1 MIGVSSQAAARGG
14 GFCMDTQLLK
24 TFLEIHRT
32 RHFGRA
38 ADNLY
43 ISQSAV
49 SARIRLLEEELGV
62 SLFTR
67 DRNNIQ
73 LTVAGQKLL
82 RYAESITTAWNR
94 ARQEMA
100 MGEGGPEP
108 LAVGAVPSLWDIALQ
123 EWVHWIYGDCPAVG
137 LSAEA
142 HGAETLLRKLLE
154 GSIDL
159 AFLFDAPQLP
169 ELMVAETIPVA
180 LILVSTRPGLD
191 APQAL
196 MEDYVMVDWGTSF
209 GIAHARQFP
218 DMPAPRA
225 RVGLGRIAKAMI
237 LACGGSAYLAEA
249 MVSEELNDGS
259 LFVVGDAPPIE
270 RIAYAVYPAS
280 GGRREVIEQALSY
293 FSASQAGG
301 GSGA

>member
-1 MIGVSSQAAARGG
+1 
-14 GFCMDTQLLK
+14 MDTQLLK
-24 TFLEIHRT
+24 TFLEVYRT
-32 RHFGRA
+32 RHFGHA

-43 ISQSAV
+43 VSQSAV

-82 RYAESITTAWNR
+82 RYAENITTAWNR

-123 EWVHWIYGDCPAVG
+123 EWVHWLYRDCPEVG

-142 HGAETLLRKLLE
+142 HGPETLLRRLQE

-169 ELMVAETIPVA
+169 DLMVAETLPVA
-180 LILVSTRPGLD
+180 LVLVSTRAGLD
-191 APQAL
+191 AQQAV
-196 MEDYVMVDWGTSF
+196 MQDYVMVDWGTSF
-209 GIAHARQFP
+209 AIAHARQFP
-218 DMPAPRA
+218 DMGVPRA

-237 LACGGSAYLAEA
+237 LACGGSAYLARP
-249 MVSEELNDGS
+249 MVSEELRNGS
-259 LFVVGDAPPIE
+259 LHLVSGAQHIE
-270 RIAYAVYPAS
+270 RMAYAVYPGQ
-280 GGRREVIEQALSY
+280 GGRREVIERVLRY
-293 FSASQAGG
+293 FASTPLPGDGG
-301 GSGA
+301 

>member
-1 MIGVSSQAAARGG
+1 
-14 GFCMDTQLLK
+14 MDTQLLK
-24 TFLEIHRT
+24 TFIEVYRT

-123 EWVHWIYGDCPAVG
+123 DWVHWLYRDCPAVG

-142 HGAETLLRKLLE
+142 HGPETLLRKLLE

-169 ELMVAETIPVA
+169 ELMVADTIPVA

-191 APQAL
+191 AQQAL
-196 MEDYVMVDWGTSF
+196 MDDYVMVDWGTSF

-218 DMPAPRA
+218 DMQAPRA

-237 LACGGSAYLAEA
+237 LACGGSAYLAEP
-249 MVSEELNDGS
+249 MVSEELNNGS
-259 LFVVGDAPPIE
+259 LFLVGDAPRIE
-270 RIAYAVYPAS
+270 RIAYAVYPGT

-293 FSASQAGG
+293 FATPPAKDAGG
-301 GSGA
+301 A

>member
-1 MIGVSSQAAARGG
+1 
-14 GFCMDTQLLK
+14 MDTQLLK
-24 TFLEIHRT
+24 TFLEVYRT

-43 ISQSAV
+43 LSQSAV

-62 SLFTR
+62 NLFTR

-123 EWVHWIYGDCPAVG
+123 DWVHWLYRDCPGIG
-137 LSAEA
+137 LTAEA
-142 HGAETLLRKLLE
+142 HGPETLLRKLQE

-169 ELMVAETIPVA
+169 DMMVAETIPVA
-180 LILVSTRPGLD
+180 LILVSTSPGLD
-191 APQAL
+191 AYQAVL
-196 MEDYVMVDWGTSF
+196 EDYVMVDWGTSF
-209 GIAHARQFP
+209 AITHARQFP
-218 DMPAPRA
+218 DMGVPRA

-237 LACGGSAYLAEA
+237 LARGGSAYLAEP
-249 MVSEELNDGS
+249 MVSEELKNGS
-259 LFVVGDAPPIE
+259 LFRVEGAPQIE
-270 RIAYAVYPAS
+270 RIACGVYPTN

-293 FSASQAGG
+293 FSSSRVCGG
-301 GSGA
+301 GCS

>member
-1 MIGVSSQAAARGG
+1 M
-14 GFCMDTQLLK
+14 
-24 TFLEIHRT
+24 
-32 RHFGRA
+32 
-38 ADNLY
+38 
-43 ISQSAV
+43 
-49 SARIRLLEEELGV
+49 
-62 SLFTR
+62 
-67 DRNNIQ
+67 
-73 LTVAGQKLL
+73 
-82 RYAESITTAWNR
+82 
-94 ARQEMA
+94 
-100 MGEGGPEP
+100 
-108 LAVGAVPSLWDIALQ
+108 Q

-259 LFVVGDAPPIE
+259 LFVTHGCSSDRGLDKHPWGGTVLHVSPDFARTE
-270 RIAYAVYPAS
+270 VFAS
-280 GGRREVIEQALSY
+280 GFRACPI
-293 FSASQAGG
+293 
-301 GSGA
+301 

>member
-1 MIGVSSQAAARGG
+1 
-14 GFCMDTQLLK
+14 MDTQLLK
-24 TFLEIHRT
+24 TFLEVYRT
-32 RHFGRA
+32 RHFGQA

-43 ISQSAV
+43 LSQSAV

-82 RYAESITTAWNR
+82 RHAESITTAWNR

-123 EWVHWIYGDCPAVG
+123 DWVHWLYRDCPGVG

-142 HGAETLLRKLLE
+142 HGAETLLRKLQE

-169 ELMVAETIPVA
+169 DLMVAETIPVA
-180 LILVSTRPGLD
+180 LILVSTRARLD
-191 APQAL
+191 ARQAV
-196 MEDYVMVDWGTSF
+196 MDDYVMVDWGTSF
-209 GIAHARQFP
+209 AIAHARQFP
-218 DMPAPRA
+218 DMGAPRA

-237 LACGGSAYLAEA
+237 LACGGSAYLAQP
-249 MVSEELNDGS
+249 MVSEELKNGR
-259 LFVVGDAPPIE
+259 LFLVRDAPQIE
-270 RIAYAVYPAS
+270 RIAYGVYPTK

-293 FSASQAGG
+293 FSASPAAGD
-301 GSGA
+301 GSS

>member
-1 MIGVSSQAAARGG
+1 
-14 GFCMDTQLLK
+14 MDTQLLK
-24 TFLEIHRT
+24 TFLEVHRT
-32 RHFGRA
+32 RHFGQA
-38 ADNLY
+38 AENLY
-43 ISQSAV
+43 LSQSAV

-123 EWVHWIYGDCPAVG
+123 EWVHWLYRDCPGVG

-142 HGAETLLRKLLE
+142 HGPETLLRRLQE

-169 ELMVAETIPVA
+169 DLMVAETLPVA
-180 LILVSTRPGLD
+180 LVLVSTRHGLD
-191 APQAL
+191 AQQAV
-196 MEDYVMVDWGTSF
+196 MRDYVMVDWGTSF

-218 DMPAPRA
+218 DMGAPRA

-237 LACGGSAYLAEA
+237 LACGGSAYLARP
-249 MVSEELNDGS
+249 MVSEELKNGS
-259 LFVVGDAPPIE
+259 LFLVPDAPQIE
-270 RIAYAVYPAS
+270 RVAYAVYP
-280 GGRREVIEQALSY
+280 GKGERREVIEQVLSY
-293 FSASQAGG
+293 FSSPPAPGDS
-301 GSGA
+301 GS